1 MTDVTQILS
10 QIEQGDPSAAEQ
22 LLPLVYDELRKL
34 AAAKLANEKPGQCPP
49 ERVSRSGLGASR
61 PSGQTGRHSVTNGPS
76 SDSVQSVP
84 FKAKRQL
91 LSPQRKAPFE
101 P

>member
-34 AAAKLANEKPGQCPP
+34 AAVRLANEKPGQTLQATAVV
-49 ERVSRSGLGASR
+49 RDA
-61 PSGQTGRHSVTNGPS
+61 
-76 SDSVQSVP
+76 
-84 FKAKRQL
+84 
-91 LSPQRKAPFE
+91 
-101 P
+101 